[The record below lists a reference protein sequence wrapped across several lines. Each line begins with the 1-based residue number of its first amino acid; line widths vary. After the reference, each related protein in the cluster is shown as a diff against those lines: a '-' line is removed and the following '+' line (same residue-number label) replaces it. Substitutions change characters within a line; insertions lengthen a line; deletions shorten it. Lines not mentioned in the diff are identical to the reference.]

1 MFNFFK
7 NKFRAFFIDKF
18 DEIKLQIAN
27 GYFNLA
33 RKKYPH
39 FEKINQTYYKVF
51 SQNGE
56 DGTLD
61 YLIESLKIQNI
72 NFIELGVGDYS
83 ECNTRLISML
93 RRCHGI
99 IIDQNPNL
107 RSNLKKKDFFYK
119 QELNLITKKVDV
131 DNFKSIINAHDK
143 IDLFSIDVDGIDYW
157 LLNELPNNFC
167 KIIVAEYNPL
177 FGHKNEISV
186 PYDKNFDRTNFHF
199 SNLCYGASIKAIKSL
214 LEQKGFVLFGVNDLR
229 NNAFFIRADEIKKI
243 NCKLASND
251 ELEEFCNFN
260 FRESRNIDGKLTYL
274 NRKDSLNLIADCIVT
289 NIETKKNTKLSNCL

>member
-7 NKFRAFFIDKF
+7 NKFSTFFTNKF
-18 DEIKLQIAN
+18 DDIKLQIAN
-27 GYFNLA
+27 GYFNSV
-33 RKKYPH
+33 RKKYPDLK
-39 FEKINQTYYKVF
+39 KIDQTYYKVF

-61 YLIESLKIQNI
+61 YLIESLKIKNI

-93 RRCHGI
+93 RKCHGT

-107 RSNLKKKDFFYK
+107 NINLKKKDFFYK
-119 QELNLITKKVDV
+119 QNLNLITKKINLDK
-131 DNFKSIINAHDK
+131 FKTIISELNN
-143 IDLFSIDVDGIDYW
+143 IDLFSIDIDGIDYW
-157 LLNELPNNFC
+157 LLNELPHNFC

-186 PYDKNFDRTNFHF
+186 PYDSNFDRTNFHF

-214 LEQKGFVLFGVNDLR
+214 LEKKGFILFGVNDLR

-243 NCKLASND
+243 NCEVAAD
-251 ELEEFCNFN
+251 DQLEEFCNFN
-260 FRESRNIDGKLTYL
+260 FRESRDIKGKLTYL
-274 NRKDSLNLIADCIVT
+274 NQKDSINLISDCIVT
-289 NIETKKNTKLSNCL
+289 DIKTGQNVKLSSYL